1 MSEIYG
7 QSALWA
13 AMFAVAFGVTGGIIF
28 STDPRG
34 RGVKAAGLVAGCI
47 CGLFALS
54 APAFVALSLIEA
66 AQVIR

>member
-1 MSEIYG
+1 MSEIYA

-13 AMFAVAFGVTGGIIF
+13 AMFAVAFGVTYGIIL

-34 RGVKAAGLVAGCI
+34 RVAKAAGLAVACM

-54 APAFVALSLIEA
+54 APVFVALSLIEA